1 MRANSIDAL
10 SLVPFAE
17 RLLRSPWWWRRAMAL
32 RALGAMQA
40 ADHTGA
46 IVAALDDSNDDVRNT
61 ALDALA
67 DMQNPASLPAIVVR
81 LHDASLHRARR
92 GAALAAFGSK
102 CEPFLLDLAA
112 VDPEHRLNYAL
123 ALGIC
128 GTAAARPILCEW
140 SGDTRADVRA
150 AAMEALSR
158 IGVDRASVPFAIAA
172 LEDRDATVRAM
183 AATALH
189 GYADRD
195 TAASLARHLDDT
207 WAVAVQ
213 GGTLAPNHGG
223 RGPGRARGARH
234 PRRPPRAAG
243 AANALGRKGVAMS
256 LTTVLAVFTVVVTAY
271 FVAYN
276 VSQFAMA
283 GVAGRFLWRYH
294 RRRNPRNLA
303 LVARLAAPPF
313 VSIVVPAHN
322 EALTIVDSIR
332 ALLALEYEAREIVV
346 VNDGSKDDTLAILTQ
361 AFELVEAPVAF
372 EQPLKSAPLRG
383 AYRSLVEPALVVIDK
398 VNGGS
403 KADAVNAGINAASG
417 RLVLVID
424 ADTMLEPDALTR
436 AAMPFLEH
444 PDTVAVGGY
453 VAIANGCR
461 IEHSRVTD
469 VAMPRSWLARFQIV
483 EYMRSF
489 LLFRLACASGNGVAL
504 ISGAFGLFRRDAL
517 IDVGGYDGTAI
528 GEDMDLTLRLQAYYR
543 ERKRPIR
550 IAHVP
555 LPVCWT
561 QAPEDWQS
569 LRAQRCRWRR
579 GLLQVLWRQRRMI
592 GNPRYGIIGMGV
604 LPYIA
609 IFEGLGPLIELLGY
623 VVTTMAFFLGLLNWQ
638 HYRVML
644 AASILFGA
652 ATTLVSVFLSDV
664 STRKYLR
671 LRDLALLVASAILEN
686 AGYRQLN
693 SWWGCVG
700 TVQAMTGKGGW
711 GPMKRKAF

>member
-1 MRANSIDAL
+1 
-10 SLVPFAE
+10 
-17 RLLRSPWWWRRAMAL
+17 
-32 RALGAMQA
+32 
-40 ADHTGA
+40 
-46 IVAALDDSNDDVRNT
+46 
-61 ALDALA
+61 
-67 DMQNPASLPAIVVR
+67 
-81 LHDASLHRARR
+81 
-92 GAALAAFGSK
+92 
-102 CEPFLLDLAA
+102 
-112 VDPEHRLNYAL
+112 
-123 ALGIC
+123 
-128 GTAAARPILCEW
+128 
-140 SGDTRADVRA
+140 
-150 AAMEALSR
+150 
-158 IGVDRASVPFAIAA
+158 
-172 LEDRDATVRAM
+172 
-183 AATALH
+183 
-189 GYADRD
+189 
-195 TAASLARHLDDT
+195 
-207 WAVAVQ
+207 
-213 GGTLAPNHGG
+213 
-223 RGPGRARGARH
+223 
-234 PRRPPRAAG
+234 
-243 AANALGRKGVAMS
+243 MS
-256 LTTVLAVFTVVVTAY
+256 LTTGLVAFTVVVSTY

-276 VSQFAMA
+276 LSQFAMA
-283 GVAGRFLWRYH
+283 GVAGRYLWRYR

-303 LVARLAAPPF
+303 LVARLAAPPS

-332 ALLALEYEAREIVV
+332 ALLALEYETREIVV

-383 AYRSLVEPALVVIDK
+383 LYRSLVEPALIVIDK

-403 KADAVNAGINAASG
+403 KSDAVNAGINAASG
-417 RLVLVID
+417 RLILVID
-424 ADTMLEPDALTR
+424 ADTMLEPDALSR

-461 IEHSRVTD
+461 IEHGRVTD

-483 EYMRSF
+483 EYMRNF
-489 LLFRLACASGNGVAL
+489 LLFRVACASGNGVAL
-504 ISGAFGLFRRDAL
+504 ISGAFGLFLRDAL

-528 GEDMDLTLRLQAYYR
+528 GEDMDLTLRLQAHYR

-561 QAPEDWQS
+561 QGPEDWQS
-569 LRAQRCRWRR
+569 MRAQRCRWRR

-623 VVTTMAFFLGLLNWQ
+623 IVTTVAFFLGLLDWQ
-638 HYRVML
+638 HWRVML

-664 STRKYLR
+664 STRKYLHP
-671 LRDLALLVASAILEN
+671 RDLALLVTSAILEN

-693 SWWGCVG
+693 TWWGCVG
-700 TVQAMTGKGGW
+700 TLQAMTGKTGW

>member
-1 MRANSIDAL
+1 
-10 SLVPFAE
+10 
-17 RLLRSPWWWRRAMAL
+17 
-32 RALGAMQA
+32 
-40 ADHTGA
+40 
-46 IVAALDDSNDDVRNT
+46 
-61 ALDALA
+61 
-67 DMQNPASLPAIVVR
+67 
-81 LHDASLHRARR
+81 
-92 GAALAAFGSK
+92 
-102 CEPFLLDLAA
+102 
-112 VDPEHRLNYAL
+112 
-123 ALGIC
+123 
-128 GTAAARPILCEW
+128 
-140 SGDTRADVRA
+140 
-150 AAMEALSR
+150 
-158 IGVDRASVPFAIAA
+158 
-172 LEDRDATVRAM
+172 
-183 AATALH
+183 
-189 GYADRD
+189 
-195 TAASLARHLDDT
+195 
-207 WAVAVQ
+207 
-213 GGTLAPNHGG
+213 
-223 RGPGRARGARH
+223 
-234 PRRPPRAAG
+234 
-243 AANALGRKGVAMS
+243 MS
-256 LTTVLAVFTVVVTAY
+256 LTTTLAVFTVMVTTY
-271 FVAYN
+271 FVAHN

-283 GVAGRFLWRYH
+283 GVAGRSIWRYK

-303 LVARLAAPPF
+303 LVAKLAAPPF
-313 VSIVVPAHN
+313 VSIVAPAHN

-346 VNDGSKDDTLAILTQ
+346 VNDGSNDDTLAILKQ

-383 AYRSLVEPALVVIDK
+383 ASRSLVEPALVVIDK

-403 KADAVNAGINAASG
+403 KADALNAGINAASG

-424 ADTMLEPDALTR
+424 ADTMLEPDALSR
-436 AAMPFLEH
+436 AAMPFLEN

-461 IEHSRVTD
+461 IEQSRVTD

-483 EYMRSF
+483 EYMRGF

-528 GEDMDLTLRLQAYYR
+528 GEDMDVTLRLQAYYR

-550 IAHVP
+550 IAYVP

-561 QAPEDWQS
+561 QAPEDGQS

-579 GLLQVLWRQRRMI
+579 GLLQVLWRHRRMI

-604 LPYIA
+604 LPYVA

-623 VVTTMAFFLGLLNWQ
+623 VVTTAAFFLGILNWQ

-671 LRDLALLVASAILEN
+671 LRDLGLIVASAILEN

-711 GPMKRKAF
+711 GPMTRKAF

>member
-1 MRANSIDAL
+1 
-10 SLVPFAE
+10 
-17 RLLRSPWWWRRAMAL
+17 
-32 RALGAMQA
+32 
-40 ADHTGA
+40 
-46 IVAALDDSNDDVRNT
+46 
-61 ALDALA
+61 
-67 DMQNPASLPAIVVR
+67 
-81 LHDASLHRARR
+81 
-92 GAALAAFGSK
+92 
-102 CEPFLLDLAA
+102 
-112 VDPEHRLNYAL
+112 
-123 ALGIC
+123 
-128 GTAAARPILCEW
+128 
-140 SGDTRADVRA
+140 
-150 AAMEALSR
+150 
-158 IGVDRASVPFAIAA
+158 
-172 LEDRDATVRAM
+172 
-183 AATALH
+183 
-189 GYADRD
+189 
-195 TAASLARHLDDT
+195 
-207 WAVAVQ
+207 
-213 GGTLAPNHGG
+213 
-223 RGPGRARGARH
+223 
-234 PRRPPRAAG
+234 
-243 AANALGRKGVAMS
+243 MS
-256 LTTVLAVFTVVVTAY
+256 LTTGLVAFTVVVSTY

-276 VSQFAMA
+276 LSQFAMA
-283 GVAGRFLWRYH
+283 GVAGRFLLRYR

-383 AYRSLVEPALVVIDK
+383 VYRSLVEPALIVIDK
-398 VNGGS
+398 ANGGS
-403 KADAVNAGINAASG
+403 KSDAVNAGINAASG
-417 RLVLVID
+417 RLILAID
-424 ADTMLEPDALTR
+424 ADTMLEPDALSR

-461 IEHSRVTD
+461 IEQGRVTD

-483 EYMRSF
+483 EYMRNF
-489 LLFRLACASGNGVAL
+489 LLFRVTCASGNGVTL
-504 ISGAFGLFRRDAL
+504 ISGAFGLFLRDAL

-543 ERKRPIR
+543 QRKRPIR

-569 LRAQRCRWRR
+569 MRAQRCRWRR

-623 VVTTMAFFLGLLNWQ
+623 IVTTVAFFLGLLDWQ
-638 HYRVML
+638 HWRVML

-652 ATTLVSVFLSDV
+652 ATTLVSVFLSDI
-664 STRKYLR
+664 STRKYLHP
-671 LRDLALLVASAILEN
+671 RDLALLVTSAILEN

-693 SWWGCVG
+693 TWWGCVG
-700 TVQAMTGKGGW
+700 TLQAMTGKTGW

>member
-1 MRANSIDAL
+1 MS
-10 SLVPFAE
+10 V
-17 RLLRSPWWWRRAMAL
+17 
-32 RALGAMQA
+32 
-40 ADHTGA
+40 T
-46 IVAALDDSNDDVRNT
+46 T
-61 ALDALA
+61 
-67 DMQNPASLPAIVVR
+67 
-81 LHDASLHRARR
+81 
-92 GAALAAFGSK
+92 ALAA
-102 CEPFLLDLAA
+102 
-112 VDPEHRLNYAL
+112 
-123 ALGIC
+123 
-128 GTAAARPILCEW
+128 
-140 SGDTRADVRA
+140 
-150 AAMEALSR
+150 
-158 IGVDRASVPFAIAA
+158 
-172 LEDRDATVRAM
+172 
-183 AATALH
+183 
-189 GYADRD
+189 
-195 TAASLARHLDDT
+195 
-207 WAVAVQ
+207 
-213 GGTLAPNHGG
+213 
-223 RGPGRARGARH
+223 
-234 PRRPPRAAG
+234 
-243 AANALGRKGVAMS
+243 
-256 LTTVLAVFTVVVTAY
+256 FTVVVTAY

-276 VSQFAMA
+276 LSQFVMA
-283 GVAGRFLWRYH
+283 GVAGRFLWRYQ

-313 VSIVVPAHN
+313 VSIVAPAHN
-322 EALTIVDSIR
+322 EALTIVDSVR
-332 ALLALEYEAREIVV
+332 ALLALEYETREIVV
-346 VNDGSKDDTLAILTQ
+346 VNDGSKDDTLAIMTREF
-361 AFELVEAPVAF
+361 ALVEAPVAF

-383 AYRSLVEPALVVIDK
+383 AYRSLVEPALIVIDK

-403 KADAVNAGINAASG
+403 KSDAVNAGINAASG

-424 ADTMLEPDALTR
+424 ADTMLEPDALSR

-461 IEHSRVTD
+461 IEHNRVTA
-469 VAMPRSWLARFQIV
+469 VAMPRSWFARFQIV

-489 LLFRLACASGNGVAL
+489 LLFRLACASRNGVAL
-504 ISGAFGLFRRDAL
+504 ISGAFGLFLRDAL

-543 ERKRPIR
+543 ERNRPIR

-569 LRAQRCRWRR
+569 MRSQRCRWRR

-623 VVTTMAFFLGLLNWQ
+623 IVTTIAFFLGLLDWQ
-638 HYRVML
+638 HWRVML

-652 ATTLVSVFLSDV
+652 ATTLVSVFLSDL

-671 LRDLALLVASAILEN
+671 PGDLALLVTSAILEN

-693 SWWGCVG
+693 TWWGCVG

-711 GPMKRKAF
+711 GTMKRKAF

>member
-1 MRANSIDAL
+1 
-10 SLVPFAE
+10 
-17 RLLRSPWWWRRAMAL
+17 
-32 RALGAMQA
+32 
-40 ADHTGA
+40 
-46 IVAALDDSNDDVRNT
+46 
-61 ALDALA
+61 
-67 DMQNPASLPAIVVR
+67 
-81 LHDASLHRARR
+81 
-92 GAALAAFGSK
+92 
-102 CEPFLLDLAA
+102 
-112 VDPEHRLNYAL
+112 
-123 ALGIC
+123 
-128 GTAAARPILCEW
+128 
-140 SGDTRADVRA
+140 
-150 AAMEALSR
+150 
-158 IGVDRASVPFAIAA
+158 
-172 LEDRDATVRAM
+172 
-183 AATALH
+183 
-189 GYADRD
+189 
-195 TAASLARHLDDT
+195 
-207 WAVAVQ
+207 
-213 GGTLAPNHGG
+213 
-223 RGPGRARGARH
+223 
-234 PRRPPRAAG
+234 
-243 AANALGRKGVAMS
+243 MS
-256 LTTVLAVFTVVVTAY
+256 LTTTLAVFTVVVTTY

-276 VSQFAMA
+276 VSQLAMA
-283 GVAGRFLWRYH
+283 GVAGRSVWRYQ

-313 VSIVVPAHN
+313 VSIVAPAHN

-346 VNDGSKDDTLAILTQ
+346 VNDGSQDDTLAILKQ

-424 ADTMLEPDALTR
+424 ADTMLEPDALSR
-436 AAMPFLEH
+436 AAMPFLES

-469 VAMPRSWLARFQIV
+469 VGMPRSWLARFQIV

-561 QAPEDWQS
+561 QAPEDGQS

-579 GLLQVLWRQRRMI
+579 GLLQALWRHRRMI

-623 VVTTMAFFLGLLNWQ
+623 VVTTVAFFLGMLNWQ

-652 ATTLVSVFLSDV
+652 ATTLVSVVLSDV

-671 LRDLALLVASAILEN
+671 LRDLGLIVASAILEN

-711 GPMKRKAF
+711 GPMTRKAF

>member
-1 MRANSIDAL
+1 
-10 SLVPFAE
+10 
-17 RLLRSPWWWRRAMAL
+17 
-32 RALGAMQA
+32 
-40 ADHTGA
+40 
-46 IVAALDDSNDDVRNT
+46 
-61 ALDALA
+61 
-67 DMQNPASLPAIVVR
+67 
-81 LHDASLHRARR
+81 
-92 GAALAAFGSK
+92 
-102 CEPFLLDLAA
+102 
-112 VDPEHRLNYAL
+112 
-123 ALGIC
+123 
-128 GTAAARPILCEW
+128 
-140 SGDTRADVRA
+140 
-150 AAMEALSR
+150 
-158 IGVDRASVPFAIAA
+158 
-172 LEDRDATVRAM
+172 
-183 AATALH
+183 
-189 GYADRD
+189 
-195 TAASLARHLDDT
+195 
-207 WAVAVQ
+207 
-213 GGTLAPNHGG
+213 
-223 RGPGRARGARH
+223 
-234 PRRPPRAAG
+234 
-243 AANALGRKGVAMS
+243 MS
-256 LTTVLAVFTVVVTAY
+256 LTTALAVFTVVVTAY
-271 FVAYN
+271 FVAWN

-283 GVAGRFLWRYH
+283 GVAGRLLWRYQ

-303 LVARLAAPPF
+303 LVANLASPPS
-313 VSIVVPAHN
+313 VSIVAPAYN

-346 VNDGSKDDTLAILTQ
+346 VNDGSKDDTLAVLKQ

-372 EQPLKSAPLRG
+372 DQPLKSAPLRG
-383 AYRSLVEPALVVIDK
+383 AYRSVTEPALVVIDK
-398 VNGGS
+398 VNGGC
-403 KADAVNAGINAASG
+403 KADAANAGINAASG
-417 RLVLVID
+417 RLVLIID

-436 AAMPFLEH
+436 AAMPFLES
-444 PDTVAVGGY
+444 PETVAVGGY

-461 IEHSRVTD
+461 IEKSRVVD

-489 LLFRLACASGNGVAL
+489 LLFRLACASQNGVTL

-517 IDVGGYDGTAI
+517 IDVGGYDATAI

-561 QAPEDWQS
+561 QAPEDLPS

-623 VVTTMAFFLGLLNWQ
+623 VVTTVAFFLGMLSWQ

-664 STRKYLR
+664 STRKYPG
-671 LRDLALLVASAILEN
+671 LRDLGLIAASAILEN

-711 GPMKRKAF
+711 GR

>member
-1 MRANSIDAL
+1 
-10 SLVPFAE
+10 
-17 RLLRSPWWWRRAMAL
+17 
-32 RALGAMQA
+32 
-40 ADHTGA
+40 
-46 IVAALDDSNDDVRNT
+46 
-61 ALDALA
+61 
-67 DMQNPASLPAIVVR
+67 
-81 LHDASLHRARR
+81 
-92 GAALAAFGSK
+92 
-102 CEPFLLDLAA
+102 
-112 VDPEHRLNYAL
+112 
-123 ALGIC
+123 
-128 GTAAARPILCEW
+128 
-140 SGDTRADVRA
+140 
-150 AAMEALSR
+150 
-158 IGVDRASVPFAIAA
+158 
-172 LEDRDATVRAM
+172 
-183 AATALH
+183 
-189 GYADRD
+189 
-195 TAASLARHLDDT
+195 
-207 WAVAVQ
+207 
-213 GGTLAPNHGG
+213 
-223 RGPGRARGARH
+223 
-234 PRRPPRAAG
+234 
-243 AANALGRKGVAMS
+243 MS
-256 LTTVLAVFTVVVTAY
+256 LTTTLAVFTVVVTTY

-283 GVAGRFLWRYH
+283 GVAGRSVWRYQ

-303 LVARLAAPPF
+303 LVARLAAPPL
-313 VSIVVPAHN
+313 VSIVAPAHN

-346 VNDGSKDDTLAILTQ
+346 VNDGSQDDTLAILKQ

-424 ADTMLEPDALTR
+424 ADTMLEPDALSR
-436 AAMPFLEH
+436 AAMPFLES

-469 VAMPRSWLARFQIV
+469 VGMPRSWLARFQIV

-561 QAPEDWQS
+561 QAPEDGQS

-623 VVTTMAFFLGLLNWQ
+623 VVTTVAFFLGMLNWQ

-671 LRDLALLVASAILEN
+671 LRDLGLIVASAILEN

-711 GPMKRKAF
+711 GPMTRKAF

>member
-1 MRANSIDAL
+1 
-10 SLVPFAE
+10 
-17 RLLRSPWWWRRAMAL
+17 
-32 RALGAMQA
+32 
-40 ADHTGA
+40 
-46 IVAALDDSNDDVRNT
+46 
-61 ALDALA
+61 
-67 DMQNPASLPAIVVR
+67 
-81 LHDASLHRARR
+81 
-92 GAALAAFGSK
+92 
-102 CEPFLLDLAA
+102 
-112 VDPEHRLNYAL
+112 
-123 ALGIC
+123 
-128 GTAAARPILCEW
+128 
-140 SGDTRADVRA
+140 
-150 AAMEALSR
+150 
-158 IGVDRASVPFAIAA
+158 
-172 LEDRDATVRAM
+172 
-183 AATALH
+183 
-189 GYADRD
+189 
-195 TAASLARHLDDT
+195 
-207 WAVAVQ
+207 
-213 GGTLAPNHGG
+213 
-223 RGPGRARGARH
+223 
-234 PRRPPRAAG
+234 
-243 AANALGRKGVAMS
+243 MS
-256 LTTVLAVFTVVVTAY
+256 LTTGLVAFTVVVATY

-276 VSQFAMA
+276 LSQFAMA
-283 GVAGRFLWRYH
+283 GVAGRFLWRYR

-332 ALLALEYEAREIVV
+332 ALLALEYETREIVV

-383 AYRSLVEPALVVIDK
+383 VYRSLVEPALIVIDK
-398 VNGGS
+398 ANGGS
-403 KADAVNAGINAASG
+403 KSDAVNAGINAASG
-417 RLVLVID
+417 RLILAID
-424 ADTMLEPDALTR
+424 ADTMLEPDALSR

-461 IEHSRVTD
+461 IEHGRVTD

-483 EYMRSF
+483 EYMRNF
-489 LLFRLACASGNGVAL
+489 LLFRVACASGNGVAL
-504 ISGAFGLFRRDAL
+504 ISGAFGLFLRDAL

-569 LRAQRCRWRR
+569 MRAQRCRWRR

-592 GNPRYGIIGMGV
+592 GNPRYGIVGMGV
-604 LPYIA
+604 LPYIT
-609 IFEGLGPLIELLGY
+609 IFEGLGPLLELLGF
-623 VVTTMAFFLGLLNWQ
+623 VVTTVAFFLGTLNWH

-652 ATTLVSVFLSDV
+652 ATTLVSVFLSDL
-664 STRKYLR
+664 STRTYPR
-671 LRDLALLVASAILEN
+671 LRDLALIVASAILEN

-693 SWWGCVG
+693 SWWGYVG
-700 TVQAMTGKGGW
+700 TVQAMTGKVGW
-711 GPMKRKAF
+711 GPMARKAF

>member
-1 MRANSIDAL
+1 
-10 SLVPFAE
+10 
-17 RLLRSPWWWRRAMAL
+17 
-32 RALGAMQA
+32 
-40 ADHTGA
+40 
-46 IVAALDDSNDDVRNT
+46 
-61 ALDALA
+61 
-67 DMQNPASLPAIVVR
+67 
-81 LHDASLHRARR
+81 
-92 GAALAAFGSK
+92 
-102 CEPFLLDLAA
+102 
-112 VDPEHRLNYAL
+112 
-123 ALGIC
+123 
-128 GTAAARPILCEW
+128 
-140 SGDTRADVRA
+140 
-150 AAMEALSR
+150 
-158 IGVDRASVPFAIAA
+158 
-172 LEDRDATVRAM
+172 
-183 AATALH
+183 
-189 GYADRD
+189 
-195 TAASLARHLDDT
+195 
-207 WAVAVQ
+207 
-213 GGTLAPNHGG
+213 
-223 RGPGRARGARH
+223 
-234 PRRPPRAAG
+234 
-243 AANALGRKGVAMS
+243 MS
-256 LTTVLAVFTVVVTAY
+256 LTTTLAVFTVVVATY

-283 GVAGRFLWRYH
+283 GVAGRFVWRYQ

-303 LVARLAAPPF
+303 LVAKLAAPPF
-313 VSIVVPAHN
+313 VSIVAPAHN

-332 ALLALEYEAREIVV
+332 GLLALEYEAREIVV
-346 VNDGSKDDTLAILTQ
+346 VNDGSQDDTLATLTQ

-403 KADAVNAGINAASG
+403 KADAVNAGINAAAG

-424 ADTMLEPDALTR
+424 ADTMLEPDALSR
-436 AAMPFLEH
+436 AAMPFLES

-469 VAMPRSWLARFQIV
+469 VRMPRSWLARFQIV

-517 IDVGGYDGTAI
+517 INVGGYDRTAI

-561 QAPEDWQS
+561 QAPEDGPS

-579 GLLQVLWRQRRMI
+579 GLLQVLWRHRRMI

-604 LPYIA
+604 LPYIT

-623 VVTTMAFFLGLLNWQ
+623 VVTTVAFFLGMLNWQ

-664 STRKYLR
+664 SARKYLR
-671 LRDLALLVASAILEN
+671 MGDLGLIVASAILEH
-686 AGYRQLN
+686 AGYRQVN

-711 GPMKRKAF
+711 GPMTRKAF

>member
-1 MRANSIDAL
+1 
-10 SLVPFAE
+10 V
-17 RLLRSPWWWRRAMAL
+17 
-32 RALGAMQA
+32 
-40 ADHTGA
+40 
-46 IVAALDDSNDDVRNT
+46 
-61 ALDALA
+61 
-67 DMQNPASLPAIVVR
+67 
-81 LHDASLHRARR
+81 
-92 GAALAAFGSK
+92 
-102 CEPFLLDLAA
+102 
-112 VDPEHRLNYAL
+112 
-123 ALGIC
+123 
-128 GTAAARPILCEW
+128 
-140 SGDTRADVRA
+140 
-150 AAMEALSR
+150 
-158 IGVDRASVPFAIAA
+158 
-172 LEDRDATVRAM
+172 
-183 AATALH
+183 
-189 GYADRD
+189 
-195 TAASLARHLDDT
+195 
-207 WAVAVQ
+207 
-213 GGTLAPNHGG
+213 
-223 RGPGRARGARH
+223 
-234 PRRPPRAAG
+234 
-243 AANALGRKGVAMS
+243 S
-256 LTTVLAVFTVVVTAY
+256 LTTTLAVFTVVVAAY

-283 GVAGRFLWRYH
+283 GVAGRSVWRYQ

-346 VNDGSKDDTLAILTQ
+346 VNDGSKDDTLATLKQ

-383 AYRSLVEPALVVIDK
+383 VYRSLVEPALVVIDK
-398 VNGGS
+398 INGGS
-403 KADAVNAGINAASG
+403 KADAVNAGINAAAG
-417 RLVLVID
+417 GLVLVID
-424 ADTMLEPDALTR
+424 ADTMLEPDALSR
-436 AAMPFLEH
+436 AAMPFLES

-469 VAMPRSWLARFQIV
+469 VGMPRSWLARFQIV

-517 IDVGGYDGTAI
+517 INVGGYDGTAI

-543 ERKRPIR
+543 ERKQPIR

-561 QAPEDWQS
+561 QAPDDAQS

-579 GLLQVLWRQRRMI
+579 GLLQVLWRHRRMI

-604 LPYIA
+604 LPYIT

-623 VVTTMAFFLGLLNWQ
+623 VVTTVAFFLGMLNWQ

-671 LRDLALLVASAILEN
+671 LRDLGLIVASAVLEH

-693 SWWGCVG
+693 TWWGWVG

-711 GPMKRKAF
+711 GPMTRKAF

>member
-1 MRANSIDAL
+1 
-10 SLVPFAE
+10 
-17 RLLRSPWWWRRAMAL
+17 
-32 RALGAMQA
+32 
-40 ADHTGA
+40 
-46 IVAALDDSNDDVRNT
+46 
-61 ALDALA
+61 
-67 DMQNPASLPAIVVR
+67 
-81 LHDASLHRARR
+81 
-92 GAALAAFGSK
+92 
-102 CEPFLLDLAA
+102 
-112 VDPEHRLNYAL
+112 
-123 ALGIC
+123 
-128 GTAAARPILCEW
+128 
-140 SGDTRADVRA
+140 
-150 AAMEALSR
+150 
-158 IGVDRASVPFAIAA
+158 
-172 LEDRDATVRAM
+172 
-183 AATALH
+183 
-189 GYADRD
+189 
-195 TAASLARHLDDT
+195 
-207 WAVAVQ
+207 
-213 GGTLAPNHGG
+213 
-223 RGPGRARGARH
+223 
-234 PRRPPRAAG
+234 
-243 AANALGRKGVAMS
+243 MS
-256 LTTVLAVFTVVVTAY
+256 LTTMLAVFTVVVTAY

-276 VSQFAMA
+276 LSQFAMA
-283 GVAGRFLWRYH
+283 GVAGRFLWRYR

-313 VSIVVPAHN
+313 TSIVVPAHN

-332 ALLALEYEAREIVV
+332 ALLALEYETREIVV

-383 AYRSLVEPALVVIDK
+383 AYRSLVEPALIVIDK

-403 KADAVNAGINAASG
+403 KSDAVNAGINAASG
-417 RLVLVID
+417 RLILVID
-424 ADTMLEPDALTR
+424 ADTMLEPDALSR

-461 IEHSRVTD
+461 IEHNRVTD
-469 VAMPRSWLARFQIV
+469 VAMPRSWFARFQIV

-489 LLFRLACASGNGVAL
+489 LLFRVACASGNGVAL
-504 ISGAFGLFRRDAL
+504 ISGAFGLFLRDAL

-561 QAPEDWQS
+561 QAPEDWLS
-569 LRAQRCRWRR
+569 LRSQRCRWRR

-592 GNPRYGIIGMGV
+592 GNPRYGIIGIGV

-623 VVTTMAFFLGLLNWQ
+623 VVTTVAFFLGLLDWQ
-638 HYRVML
+638 HWRVML

-664 STRKYLR
+664 STRKYLHP
-671 LRDLALLVASAILEN
+671 RDLALLVTSAILEN

-693 SWWGCVG
+693 TWWGCVG

-711 GPMKRKAF
+711 GTMKRKAF

>member
-1 MRANSIDAL
+1 
-10 SLVPFAE
+10 
-17 RLLRSPWWWRRAMAL
+17 
-32 RALGAMQA
+32 
-40 ADHTGA
+40 
-46 IVAALDDSNDDVRNT
+46 
-61 ALDALA
+61 
-67 DMQNPASLPAIVVR
+67 
-81 LHDASLHRARR
+81 
-92 GAALAAFGSK
+92 
-102 CEPFLLDLAA
+102 
-112 VDPEHRLNYAL
+112 
-123 ALGIC
+123 
-128 GTAAARPILCEW
+128 
-140 SGDTRADVRA
+140 
-150 AAMEALSR
+150 
-158 IGVDRASVPFAIAA
+158 
-172 LEDRDATVRAM
+172 
-183 AATALH
+183 
-189 GYADRD
+189 
-195 TAASLARHLDDT
+195 
-207 WAVAVQ
+207 
-213 GGTLAPNHGG
+213 
-223 RGPGRARGARH
+223 
-234 PRRPPRAAG
+234 
-243 AANALGRKGVAMS
+243 MS
-256 LTTVLAVFTVVVTAY
+256 LTTTLAVFTVVVTTY

-283 GVAGRFLWRYH
+283 GVAGRSLWRYQ

-313 VSIVVPAHN
+313 VSIVAPAHN

-346 VNDGSKDDTLAILTQ
+346 VNDGSKDDTLAILKQ

-403 KADAVNAGINAASG
+403 KSDAVNAGINAASG

-424 ADTMLEPDALTR
+424 ADTMLEPDALSR
-436 AAMPFLEH
+436 AAMPFLES

-469 VAMPRSWLARFQIV
+469 VGMPRSWLARFQIV

-561 QAPEDWQS
+561 QAPEDGQS

-579 GLLQVLWRQRRMI
+579 GLLQVLWRHRRMI

-623 VVTTMAFFLGLLNWQ
+623 VVTTVAFFLGMLNWQ

-664 STRKYLR
+664 STRKYPR
-671 LRDLALLVASAILEN
+671 LRDLGLIVASAILEN

-711 GPMKRKAF
+711 GPMTRKAF

>member
-1 MRANSIDAL
+1 MI
-10 SLVPFAE
+10 
-17 RLLRSPWWWRRAMAL
+17 
-32 RALGAMQA
+32 
-40 ADHTGA
+40 
-46 IVAALDDSNDDVRNT
+46 
-61 ALDALA
+61 
-67 DMQNPASLPAIVVR
+67 
-81 LHDASLHRARR
+81 
-92 GAALAAFGSK
+92 
-102 CEPFLLDLAA
+102 
-112 VDPEHRLNYAL
+112 
-123 ALGIC
+123 
-128 GTAAARPILCEW
+128 
-140 SGDTRADVRA
+140 
-150 AAMEALSR
+150 
-158 IGVDRASVPFAIAA
+158 
-172 LEDRDATVRAM
+172 
-183 AATALH
+183 
-189 GYADRD
+189 
-195 TAASLARHLDDT
+195 
-207 WAVAVQ
+207 
-213 GGTLAPNHGG
+213 
-223 RGPGRARGARH
+223 
-234 PRRPPRAAG
+234 
-243 AANALGRKGVAMS
+243 
-256 LTTVLAVFTVVVTAY
+256 LTTGLVAFSVVVTAY

-276 VSQFAMA
+276 LSQFAMA
-283 GVAGRFLWRYH
+283 GVAGRFLWRY
-294 RRRNPRNLA
+294 RRHRNPRNLA

-313 VSIVVPAHN
+313 VSIVAPAHN
-322 EALTIVDSIR
+322 EALTIVDSVR
-332 ALLALEYEAREIVV
+332 ALLALEYETREIVV
-346 VNDGSKDDTLAILTQ
+346 VNDGSKDDTLAILTEE
-361 AFELVEAPVAF
+361 FKLVEAPVAF

-383 AYRSLVEPALVVIDK
+383 VYRSLVEPALIVIDK

-403 KADAVNAGINAASG
+403 KSDAVNAGINAASG
-417 RLVLVID
+417 QLVLVID
-424 ADTMLEPDALTR
+424 VDTMLEPDALSR

-461 IEHSRVTD
+461 IEHSRVAD
-469 VAMPRSWLARFQIV
+469 VAIPRSWLARFQIV

-489 LLFRLACASGNGVAL
+489 LLFRVTCASGNGVAL
-504 ISGAFGLFRRDAL
+504 ISGAFGLFLRDAL

-561 QAPEDWQS
+561 QAPDDWQS

-592 GNPRYGIIGMGV
+592 GNPRYGIVGMGV

-623 VVTTMAFFLGLLNWQ
+623 VVTTVAFFLGMLNWQ

-664 STRKYLR
+664 STRKYMR
-671 LRDLALLVASAILEN
+671 PRDLALIVASAILEN

-700 TVQAMTGKGGW
+700 TVQAMTGKSGW
-711 GPMKRKAF
+711 GPMTRKAF